1 MNMGERMLG
10 LRRQRLNNS
19 WDVCTALLRGWLRV
33 WRSIAP
39 QRCMLCGAVSQ
50 KLAIARTVEASNPPT
65 DPYSSQRTHTGNNR
79 PLLHAWTTLELTAG
93 PTATRTD
100 PPSLAPLGVLR
111 GPTPSPRINQ
121 HKLSRRDSPAS
132 QRSLRFS
139 SRPRRAATRARARE
153 LKEAPPN
160 HENPRPASTTKTS
173 GTSPGYARRTRS

>member
-79 PLLHAWTTLELTAG
+79 PLLHAWTTLELTDG
-93 PTATRTD
+93 PTATWTA
-100 PPSLAPLGVLR
+100 PPAAVQGALPHAAGAAAYYYSGLHQTLLSGDGVV
-111 GPTPSPRINQ
+111 PH
-121 HKLSRRDSPAS
+121 HKEVRDLF
-132 QRSLRFS
+132 RVRF
-139 SRPRRAATRARARE
+139 PTRAG
-153 LKEAPPN
+153 
-160 HENPRPASTTKTS
+160 HEHAS
-173 GTSPGYARRTRS
+173 